1 MEFDSCIVI
10 GDGLTLYPLFCSSKK
25 NGRIEH
31 GYFEKAC
38 TSEVVIPYTSAH
50 SRKMKMSIMV
60 EEGVRRL
67 RNAARGLDWERSR
80 AVMET
85 WSRKLRRSG
94 YPATLRHE
102 MIGASVR
109 RYEKMCEGED
119 NGGRPVHRSREW
131 KAKERQIAKEL
142 KRTNWHKA
150 KEDQISAPLI
160 LDPTFGTMSKE
171 MKEVA
176 KKFEEVTGW
185 RVPVAERAGVR
196 MASMAKAEPL
206 RSKNCG
212 RQDCFCCRTGGGN
225 CEKNGAGYRI
235 SCLSCRSEV
244 AYEGETGSNGYSR
257 GKEHEAALEHKQ
269 EENALWKHC
278 LVAHEGQRVE
288 FSMKV
293 VGNFHSCLVRQVNE
307 GVRIKR
313 SRAELMNS
321 KAEFHQHPVVR
332 VVPTQGLQNE
342 PGEQAGGGRGGQ
354 GGRGQARARGVGG

>member
-1 MEFDSCIVI
+1 
-10 GDGLTLYPLFCSSKK
+10 
-25 NGRIEH
+25 
-31 GYFEKAC
+31 
-38 TSEVVIPYTSAH
+38 
-50 SRKMKMSIMV
+50 
-60 EEGVRRL
+60 
-67 RNAARGLDWERSR
+67 
-80 AVMET
+80 
-85 WSRKLRRSG
+85 
-94 YPATLRHE
+94 
-102 MIGASVR
+102 
-109 RYEKMCEGED
+109 
-119 NGGRPVHRSREW
+119 
-131 KAKERQIAKEL
+131 
-142 KRTNWHKA
+142 
-150 KEDQISAPLI
+150 
-160 LDPTFGTMSKE
+160 
-171 MKEVA
+171 
-176 KKFEEVTGW
+176 
-185 RVPVAERAGVR
+185 

-244 AYEGETGSNGYSR
+244 AYEGETGSNCYSR